1 MFGTHIS
8 SGGKAPNM
16 CTLAP
21 QVPRPP
27 TLGSQLQ
34 LPVTVSQQRHW
45 SQSDRSVLA
54 YGSTQSQRGSR
65 LSPLSISQ
73 VCFHFLDLR
82 PVEEGAQSLDQLQV
96 SGDIDWNGEIPYTTP
111 TIGSL
116 CGIGDRYICC
126 LYTNTA
132 IGFVWNRGSI
142 LIYICYM
149 LRIIMWYRLECS
161 FYQTQSQ
168 LQACIWNKGSITVF
182 VTSLSQLQ
190 A

>member
-34 LPVTVSQQRHW
+34 LPVTVSQQRQW

-73 VCFHFLDLR
+73 VCFHFLDLH
-82 PVEEGAQSLDQLQV
+82 PVEMGVQSLDQLQV
-96 SGDIDWNGEIPYTTP
+96 SGDIDWNGEIVNNWNGEIPYTTP

-116 CGIGDRYICC
+116 CGIGDRYILVVIYYCPC
-126 LYTNTA
+126 IYIYGSYVL
-132 IGFVWNRGSI
+132 NRGSI
-142 LIYICYM
+142 FIHLFFFFVDIDLVSILI
-149 LRIIMWYRLECS
+149 LLPK
-161 FYQTQSQ
+161 Q
-168 LQACIWNKGSITVF
+168 NN
-182 VTSLSQLQ
+182 SLCK
-190 A
+190 